1 MAVPLPKSIPTLPD
15 AEVSMDGT
23 LSGYKTLGFKKAP
36 TRGRLLQTEDKVWRN
51 VVIWTSM
58 KSRQAV
64 FSYS

>member
-1 MAVPLPKSIPTLPD
+1 
-15 AEVSMDGT
+15 MDGT

-64 FSYS
+64 LSHS